1 MFFSLQEAHPADQRP
16 WSIAALAAHAGRP
29 HSQARWRASRK
40 NTPAQSRAQSRSRT
54 GDAGGDSGEGAGAG
68 TSSSR
73 EKTPERE
80 GDAEK
85 VSEFLGGFGLFGAG
99 GLGLGHANAHAHA
112 NGNGNGVARGKETR
126 LNPEDYTHAKKRL
139 KKAVL
144 EYYRGL
150 EVLNNYRVRAA
161 VVFLP
166 VVVVEADRL
175 RV

>member
-1 MFFSLQEAHPADQRP
+1 M
-16 WSIAALAAHAGRP
+16 
-29 HSQARWRASRK
+29 
-40 NTPAQSRAQSRSRT
+40 
-54 GDAGGDSGEGAGAG
+54 
-68 TSSSR
+68 
-73 EKTPERE
+73 
-80 GDAEK
+80 
-85 VSEFLGGFGLFGAG
+85 
-99 GLGLGHANAHAHA
+99 
-112 NGNGNGVARGKETR
+112 
-126 LNPEDYTHAKKRL
+126 NPEDYTHAKKRL